1 MTPHATKS
9 WQRPWRLS
17 GLLIALAL
25 LAAACNPATPPP
37 TATPIPLLNATA
49 ISQIAPTATPPPSDT
64 PTPELTDTEEPIAPD
79 DQVTAVVATGTVIA
93 SELDAC
99 ALLTDEE
106 AAALLGGPALS
117 KTPGVDEDQ
126 GYVLNFC
133 TWLGSGQAIVV
144 SVANTGSEASS
155 LAYILA
161 GDSDEATLTQ
171 ENDLDLGPNAFWTT
185 TEHAAGYDVAYG
197 PNAFS
202 VTIGGQ
208 VTATDDLKAQLLKLA
223 KAVAGR
229 LGG

>member
-1 MTPHATKS
+1 MHTSRRYLAG
-9 WQRPWRLS
+9 WL
-17 GLLIALAL
+17 GLAIGAAL
-25 LAAACNPATPPP
+25 LAACNPSTPTVTP
-37 TATPIPLLNATA
+37 TATPPLVVEVSTSVPA
-49 ISQIAPTATPPPSDT
+49 TATPPPSDT
-64 PTPELTDTEEPIAPD
+64 PAPEPTDTEEPPEPD
-79 DQVTAVVATGTVIA
+79 DQVTAVVATGTVVA

-171 ENDLDLGPNAFWTT
+171 ENDLDLGPNVFWTT